1 METLGIW
8 LRQARE
14 AREASLQEAES
25 ATHIRGRFLEMLE
38 AGDFAAFPGGDVQ
51 VRGFLR
57 IYARYLGLSPDEVLA
72 RYDAEVHGIEVVV
85 PTTTPTETPPVL
97 SARSATEPLEFQLH
111 NIPIST
117 SWPRWMNPETLMIVG
132 IVLIVLLAVL
142 TGVGYL
148 VSRGADEQ
156 AAATATETAL
166 TAAVLPTPTETPVLP
181 SLSPTPTFAP
191 NPEGGVTLML
201 EATEH
206 VWVRVLTDGQTV
218 FGRLMAP
225 GQVASW
231 SGQETVVVET
241 GNGAGLLVTV
251 NGQPQG
257 TMGRRGQVC
266 TRVWGPGGEMAAP

>member
-14 AREASLQEAES
+14 AREASLQEVEA

-85 PTTTPTETPPVL
+85 PTTVPTETPSVL

-111 NIPIST
+111 DIPIST

-132 IVLIVLLAVL
+132 IVLIVLLAAV

-156 AAATATETAL
+156 AAATATETAPA
-166 TAAVLPTPTETPVLP
+166 AAVLPTPTDALISLTPI
-181 SLSPTPTFAP
+181 PTFAA

-218 FGRLMAP
+218 FEGLMAP

-231 SGQETVVVET
+231 SGRETVVVET

-251 NGQPQG
+251 NGQMQG
-257 TMGRRGQVC
+257 AMGQRGQVC
-266 TRVWGPGGEMAAP
+266 ARVWGPGGEMAAP

>member
-14 AREASLQEAES
+14 ARETSLQEAEV

-38 AGDFAAFPGGDVQ
+38 AGDFAAFSGGDVQ

-72 RYDAEVHGIEVVV
+72 RYDAEVHGVEAVIPAAV
-85 PTTTPTETPPVL
+85 PTETPTIL

-132 IVLIVLLAVL
+132 IVLIVLLAVV

-156 AAATATETAL
+156 AAATVTETAPA
-166 TAAVLPTPTETPVLP
+166 AAVLPTPTETPVLP
-181 SLSPTPTFAP
+181 SPTPTFAP

-206 VWVRVLTDGQTV
+206 VWVRVLTDGQMV
-218 FGRLMAP
+218 FEGLVAP
-225 GQVASW
+225 GQIASW
-231 SGQETVVVET
+231 SGQETIVVET
-241 GNGAGLLVTV
+241 GNGAGLLVTI

-257 TMGRRGQVC
+257 TMGGRGQVC
-266 TRVWGPGGEMAAP
+266 TRAWGPGGEMAVP

>member
-14 AREASLQEAES
+14 AREASLQEAEA
-25 ATHIRGRFLEMLE
+25 ATHIRARFLEMLE
-38 AGDFAAFPGGDVQ
+38 TGDFAAFPGGDVQ
-51 VRGFLR
+51 VHGFLR

-72 RYDAEVHGIEVVV
+72 RYDAEVHGVEVVV
-85 PTTTPTETPPVL
+85 PTTAPRETPTIL

-111 NIPIST
+111 DIPIST
-117 SWPRWMNPETLMIVG
+117 SWPRWMNPETLMVVG

-156 AAATATETAL
+156 AVATATETAPA
-166 TAAVLPTPTETPVLP
+166 AAVLPTLTESPIL
-181 SLSPTPTFAP
+181 LSPTPTFAA

-218 FGRLMAP
+218 FGGLMAP

-257 TMGRRGQVC
+257 TMGGRGQVC
-266 TRVWGPGGEMAAP
+266 TRAWGPGGEMAAP

>member
-14 AREASLQEAES
+14 ASEASLQEAEV
-25 ATHIRGRFLEMLE
+25 ATHIRVRFLEILE

-72 RYDAEVHGIEVVV
+72 RYDAEVHGVEVLI
-85 PTTTPTETPPVL
+85 PAAAPTETPTIL

-111 NIPIST
+111 DIPIST
-117 SWPRWMNPETLMIVG
+117 SRPRWMNPETLMVVG
-132 IVLIVLLAVL
+132 IVLIILLVVV

-148 VSRGADEQ
+148 VSRGADERV
-156 AAATATETAL
+156 AATATETAL
-166 TAAVLPTPTETPVLP
+166 TAAVLPTPTETPTP
-181 SLSPTPTFAP
+181 PPATPTFAA

-206 VWVRVLTDGQTV
+206 VWMRVLTDGQTV
-218 FGRLMAP
+218 FEGLMTP

-231 SGQETVVVET
+231 AGREMVVVET

-251 NGQPQG
+251 NGQMQG
-257 TMGRRGQVC
+257 TMGGRGQVC
-266 TRVWGPGGEMAAP
+266 TRTWGPGGEIAVP